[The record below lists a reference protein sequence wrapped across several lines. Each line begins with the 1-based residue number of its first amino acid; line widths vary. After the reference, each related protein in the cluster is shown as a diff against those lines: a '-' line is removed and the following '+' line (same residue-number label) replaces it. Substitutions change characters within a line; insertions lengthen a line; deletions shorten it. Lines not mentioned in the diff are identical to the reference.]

1 MLEKTA
7 IVILAEFEM
16 TMQEFQNHMFKPHLK
31 VFLRLS
37 LHSSFIFLYFVL
49 EFLTKNYPS
58 WCAARGVKYVAATL
72 ELEVYYSQACRE
84 GGGNH
89 ANQHTYIHTQDR
101 RKV

>member
-58 WCAARGVKYVAATL
+58 WCAARGGEIRSGYV
-72 ELEVYYSQACRE
+72 RI
-84 GGGNH
+84 GGILQSGM
-89 ANQHTYIHTQDR
+89 
-101 RKV
+101 